1 MSHERNI
8 KLLNDRRIVYK
19 RDPVDDVPTHQT
31 DKYMFFEQGTYE
43 CYTLFASKAKI
54 TTYKS
59 LKWHLLT
66 LWYLN
71 PDLDQDEFMQIAE
84 IISIKEQGF
93 TSFTIHIDLLRKM
106 VYEVSMLDLDEPP
119 KNKLRK
125 VVFKYGCGLTKEQKL
140 SIVGEL
146 IGRSKR
152 IHEDDIYQC
161 MLDLNDLGKKIT
173 ITQLALYLE
182 CSTRTIHRNM
192 GEQLKREKELLNQQ
206 FRDDTIIG
214 VRSTADDSEL
224 YAFVEIPYGKTATN
238 VTVYGN
244 DASLA
249 VNVYESDINA
259 GALTDKTPGAGCVV
273 GDVCD
278 ITDVAYSATNY
289 LAIKVTTVS
298 YTNDIVYGA
307 VVTIT

>member
-8 KLLNDRRIVYK
+8 KYLNDRRIVYK
-19 RDPVDDVPTHQT
+19 RDPIDDVPTHQT
-31 DKYMFFEQGTYE
+31 KQYMFFEQGTYE

-125 VVFKYGCGLTKEQKL
+125 VVFKYGCGLTKEEKL

-146 IGRSKR
+146 IGRSKK
-152 IHEDDIYQC
+152 IHPDDIYQC
-161 MLDLNDLGKKIT
+161 MLDLHDAGKKIV
-173 ITQLALYLE
+173 IARLALWLE
-182 CSTRTIHRNM
+182 CSARTIHRNM
-192 GEQLKREKELLNQQ
+192 GDELKREKELLNQQ
-206 FRDDTIIG
+206 
-214 VRSTADDSEL
+214 L
-224 YAFVEIPYGKTATN
+224 
-238 VTVYGN
+238 
-244 DASLA
+244 
-249 VNVYESDINA
+249 
-259 GALTDKTPGAGCVV
+259 
-273 GDVCD
+273 
-278 ITDVAYSATNY
+278 
-289 LAIKVTTVS
+289 
-298 YTNDIVYGA
+298 
-307 VVTIT
+307 